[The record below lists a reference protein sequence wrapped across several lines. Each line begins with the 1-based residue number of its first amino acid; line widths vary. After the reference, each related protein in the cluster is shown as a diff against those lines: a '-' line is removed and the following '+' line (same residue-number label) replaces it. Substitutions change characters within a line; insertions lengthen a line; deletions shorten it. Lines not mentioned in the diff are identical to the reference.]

1 MGAVAAQDYKA
12 VQLELV
18 VVLLHG
24 FHLVQA
30 VLVGILDGLEG
41 GPGGAQDG
49 AALGQDAGEVLAG
62 EHLELAVDQAPVAVL
77 EAVDLHLLFAVV
89 QRLHHAPHGRV
100 QRLAVSAAGQHTDSL
115 HVSYPPRFYLYA
127 FMISLSTG
135 LC

>member
-1 MGAVAAQDYKA
+1 MGAVAAQDHQA
-12 VQLELV
+12 VKLELV

-24 FHLVQA
+24 LHLVQA
-30 VLVGILDGLEG
+30 VLIGILDGLERG
-41 GPGGAQDG
+41 SGGAQDG

-77 EAVDLHLLFAVV
+77 EAVNLHLLFAVV

-115 HVSYPPRFYLYA
+115 HVSCPPIIYIWVFGFA
-127 FMISLSTG
+127 HLSV
-135 LC
+135 